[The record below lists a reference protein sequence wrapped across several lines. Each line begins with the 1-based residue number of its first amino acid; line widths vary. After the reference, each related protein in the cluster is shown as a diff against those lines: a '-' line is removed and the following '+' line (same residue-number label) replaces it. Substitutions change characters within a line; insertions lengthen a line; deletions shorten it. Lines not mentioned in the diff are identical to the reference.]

1 MYMSSNRCRFRSPA
15 NPRFKGQS
23 CLGENQ
29 EAGPPNGSKIGISME
44 TPPNV
49 LQRGGSSAMSARW
62 GGDREYDEG
71 WAISLYNHMN
81 RKLQNYI

>member
-1 MYMSSNRCRFRSPA
+1 MYMSSNRCRVRSPA

-29 EAGPPNGSKIGISME
+29 EV
-44 TPPNV
+44 T
-49 LQRGGSSAMSARW
+49 QRGGSSAKSARW
-62 GGDREYDEG
+62 GGVREYDEG

-81 RKLQNYI
+81 RKLQKYI